1 MKQRLALGL
10 FLLLTVAAETA
21 ALAAVF
27 GPWESVPVALFL
39 HVAAAAFTLLA
50 AMRREP
56 RLSEVER
63 DLVRLCA
70 LVVPVFGPMLAW
82 RFPHR
87 ADEDQEVINAH
98 DLFERY
104 QEHVRPLAPDH
115 ERTLFTGDH
124 DKDVARE
131 LDAESY
137 YEVLRHGSTDQK
149 RNALARLAK
158 LGEPKH
164 LALIRRCLR
173 DPEHEVRLYAYG
185 ELERL
190 SHEHES
196 TLQRL
201 RQEAA
206 AAPGS
211 PEAASEI
218 AAAHFAFGS
227 SGILD
232 EAMAAYHF
240 EGAIRM
246 AAEARSLGEEGPDGL
261 LIAALSHCALGQFPQ
276 AQACLSAVPP
286 ELQNEAPVRIAR
298 AKVAFLRR
306 DFVAARVEAEAMG
319 AAGASMPAW
328 LEALRSSRPAG
339 SVAPQ
344 PAPAAGPGPVRPPR
358 VILPMPQPVA
368 APEAVPAPLPE
379 PMPESEAQ
387 AMPEFDPTPP
397 APLEAIDATQAE
409 DAPPAAAEEEDSST
423 RSEAGL
429 GFAPGTVDETRE
441 IDS

>member
-1 MKQRLALGL
+1 MKRRLTLAL
-10 FLLLTVAAETA
+10 FLLLAVAAETG

-27 GPWESVPVALFL
+27 GPWESVPLALFL
-39 HVAAAAFTLLA
+39 HVGAAAFTLLA

-56 RLSEVER
+56 RLSQVER

-87 ADEDQEVINAH
+87 ADEDEEVINAH

-104 QEHVRPLAPDH
+104 QEHVRPLSPDH

-196 TLQRL
+196 NLQRL

-206 AAPGS
+206 AAPES
-211 PEAASEI
+211 PEAASEV

-246 AAEARSLGEEGPDGL
+246 AATARALGEEGPDGL

-276 AQACLSAVPP
+276 AQACLLAVPA

-306 DFVAARVEAEAMG
+306 DFGAARVEAEALG
-319 AAGASMPAW
+319 AAGTAMPAW

-344 PAPAAGPGPVRPPR
+344 AA
-358 VILPMPQPVA
+358 PQPARAPRIILEVPPPSA
-368 APEAVPAPLPE
+368 APEAEPAREPATEPAP
-379 PMPESEAQ
+379 A
-387 AMPEFDPTPP
+387 FDPTPP

-409 DAPPAAAEEEDSST
+409 EALPAGAGDPGTST
-423 RSEAGL
+423 RSDEGL
-429 GFAPGTVDETRE
+429 GLDAGTVDETRE